1 MCYTG
6 VMPRLTPTQ
15 AQQLSDQE
23 LADVNSSKAPSNQ
36 SIKARCPGKVRKGE
50 RKGEPCSNAPGAYTD
65 HPGQGYCGRHGGNTP
80 AGKKSAARSYGR
92 QIILEHKERFG
103 GDRADPFVSNITA
116 EGALVEELRR
126 SVAMVRWLEAKI
138 GEWQMPVSDDPDA
151 TDVQEGRAL
160 NLPRLV
166 EETSKGAPGATDVQV
181 WLLLYRE
188 ERKHAA
194 MVAKMCIDANISKRL
209 IDVAETQ
216 GKVISRIV
224 SLTLR
229 ELHLSEVQAS
239 LVPTVVPAV
248 IARANHEFLDRL
260 RPNDALEEARALP
273 ALPSVYKVTDI

>member
-15 AQQLSDQE
+15 AQALSKDE
-23 LADVNSSKAPSNQ
+23 LDEQNSSKSPSNQ
-36 SIKARCPGKVRKGE
+36 SIKARCPGTVRKGE

-92 QIILEHKERFG
+92 QLILEHKERFG
-103 GDRADPFVSNITA
+103 GDREDPFVSNITA

-126 SVAMVRWLEAKI
+126 SVAMVRWLEARI
-138 GEWQMPVSDDPDA
+138 GEWQSVS
-151 TDVQEGRAL
+151 TGENVEVQDGSAP

-248 IARANHEFLDRL
+248 IARANHEFLERL
-260 RPNDALEEARALP
+260 RPQDALDEARALP
-273 ALPSVYKVTDI
+273 ALPSVYKVTDL